1 MTHTEFIAWLEGFL
15 ESDQIV
21 DSGVKTK
28 IFEKIRQI
36 KASETDF
43 SKVPEPYETP
53 YTTSKKVPY
62 HKICSCNPKNGGS
75 GICGCIQGNKLV
87 DPIQKTNFS
96 TSSSATSELDRLLD
110 LHEKLNTDKLN

>member
-21 DSGVKTK
+21 DSRVKTK

-36 KASETDF
+36 KASATDF
-43 SKVPEPYETP
+43 SKVQESYETP
-53 YTTSKKVPY
+53 YLTPKKVPY
-62 HKICSCNPKNGGS
+62 NKVCSCNPENGGS

-96 TSSSATSELDRLLD
+96 TSSSATSELDSLLD
-110 LHEKLNTDKLN
+110 LQEKLNTDEPN